1 MKFYDKIY
9 VRKYQPESVSRIQN
23 SISGNTFYDQHLE
36 LDPYRDP
43 LLENSHNPDNKLK
56 KLLRQRF
63 KVNETQ
69 VPFQNSKS
77 VKKDDR
83 DGIITKKA
91 DLDQVMRASLQ
102 TEKGKEKLDL
112 SHNPLVVKQVL
123 NFKYPSKRAAPQSPK
138 NPSVTSSRFEKRSKS
153 ELNTY

>member
-23 SISGNTFYDQHLE
+23 TISGNTFYDQHLE
-36 LDPYRDP
+36 LDPYRDQ

-63 KVNETQ
+63 KVNEKQ

-77 VKKDDR
+77 VMKDDR

-91 DLDQVMRASLQ
+91 DLDQVVRVSLQ
-102 TEKGKEKLDL
+102 TQKGKEKLDL

-123 NFKYPSKRAAPQSPK
+123 NFKQVTNRDVPKSPK